1 MYEPRFRIRLL
12 SREGAL
18 ALLALAAG
26 IVVVATAASLLIGNR
41 PSNATTAQGDR
52 VHASGGAAL
61 PRTRPKAMKTKA
73 AAVSVKIA
81 MAATP
86 QPKKTSST
94 PAAPKPLTPG
104 EIAFAQEQALS
115 YGQMMS
121 RWNPT
126 VTAAAKR
133 FRIPPVWVRAVMQIE
148 SGGRTMSGPEQPI
161 TSSAGAQGLMQLMP
175 ETYDEMRK
183 EHGLGADPF
192 DPHDNIFAGAAY
204 LAWLRGKYGY
214 PEMFAA
220 YNDGPGHLDQRLA
233 AAQLLPL
240 ETRNYLGDITAM
252 LNGKRGHG
260 AALARLTRPN
270 GEAVMVDAGAV
281 SSLRAPFPGEYAPGV
296 LAVITTGK
304 LRQGVTESVPRARAI
319 LRAHGA
325 GI

>member
-1 MYEPRFRIRLL
+1 MVEPRFKQRFLTRD
-12 SREGAL
+12 GAL
-18 ALLALAAG
+18 ALAAFAAAA
-26 IVVVATAASLLIGNR
+26 IVVGTAFAMLRSDHPR
-41 PSNATTAQGDR
+41 PEHTTQ
-52 VHASGGAAL
+52 
-61 PRTRPKAMKTKA
+61 M
-73 AAVSVKIA
+73 AAVPRQPAFKRVTPPRAPHLTNIA
-81 MAATP
+81 PSARAI
-86 QPKKTSST
+86 T
-94 PAAPKPLTPG
+94 PAKGPPPASPTLPTLANSPPTPG
-104 EIAFAQEQALS
+104 EIAFVEEQKLT

-121 RWNPT
+121 RWTPT
-126 VTAAAKR
+126 ITAASKR
-133 FRIPPVWVRAVMQIE
+133 FHVPPVWVRAVMQIE
-148 SGGRTMSGPEQPI
+148 SGGRTMTSPSQPI

-214 PEMFAA
+214 PQMFAA

-233 AAQLLPL
+233 DAQLLPL
-240 ETRNYLGDITAM
+240 ETRNYLGNITAM

-270 GEAVMVDAGAV
+270 GDAVMVDAGAV
-281 SSLRAPFPGEYAPGV
+281 SSVRAPFPGEYAPGV

-304 LRQGVTESVPRARAI
+304 LRQGVTESVPRAQAI